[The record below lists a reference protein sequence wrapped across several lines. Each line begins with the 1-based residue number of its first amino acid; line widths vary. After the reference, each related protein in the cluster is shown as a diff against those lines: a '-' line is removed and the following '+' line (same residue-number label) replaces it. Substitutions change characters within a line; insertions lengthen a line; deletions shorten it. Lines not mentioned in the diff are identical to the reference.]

1 MANFSIGFTG
11 FDEHDPLVAI
21 GELRLGG
28 VREYFESV
36 LGYWELDDYAQIWAN
51 GLRRILGGA
60 SISCLATSVTNP
72 SSANFVEVWPLY
84 REGIYVYVQN
94 RFVFLDQLTHEF
106 DPKAPWESV
115 GPRSV
120 VNEDGQRISEWRV
133 GLDDIRYFLD
143 SGKLSGRI
151 GS

>member
-21 GELRLGG
+21 GELRLGE
-28 VREYFESV
+28 VHEYFQSV
-36 LGYWELDDYAQIWAN
+36 LGFWELDDYARSWTT
-51 GLRRILGGA
+51 GLRRILAGA
-60 SISCLATSVTNP
+60 SISCLATSVTDP
-72 SSANFVEVWPLY
+72 ASANFVEVWPLY
-84 REGIYVYVQN
+84 REEADVYVQN

-106 DPKAPWESV
+106 DPQAPWESL

-133 GLDDIRYFLD
+133 GLDDIKYFLD
-143 SGKLSGRI
+143 SGAFSGPM
-151 GS
+151 